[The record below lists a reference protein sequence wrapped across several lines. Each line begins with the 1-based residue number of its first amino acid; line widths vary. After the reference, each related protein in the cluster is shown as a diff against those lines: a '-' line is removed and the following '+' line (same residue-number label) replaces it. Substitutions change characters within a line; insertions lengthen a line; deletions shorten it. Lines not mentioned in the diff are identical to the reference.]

1 MKFLINRLIWGAYLF
16 AVIGTATSCT
26 NKDLFDQDA
35 WNAEMKSTFPV
46 SNIATDWQSVGSAT
60 ASVSVNKDA
69 GSSYIVKLYDS
80 DPLAG
85 SATLL
90 AKGTVATGSTF
101 NTTFDYALADSTI
114 YVACVDANN
123 RREVIPIHHITRGS
137 SFNVTFGNTTS
148 SKAVSRAV
156 TSRTSV
162 TITDPDVATIVATP
176 SESYINDMIAKAT
189 DISQVPNNDI
199 ANNGTNAYNYYKI
212 TGNYSGNFIAGSPKV
227 GTKVIVTGTWTP
239 SSGMQIQDPIEI
251 IVAKGGQIILN
262 STLTSMTGKTNGA
275 YAFTVMPGGQI
286 SGTQLYNTNG
296 GSVFNAG
303 TISIGY
309 MNWASSGG
317 RIFNAA
323 TGSITTTSSDDYNG
337 GLNLNS
343 TTNFVNYGTLN
354 VASRIN
360 APATGYIINGSSGTM
375 YAKSINLNTGATLI
389 NHSPNCRFG
398 NDVSSNDNANYAT
411 DCKLTFDGTFNPKTL
426 ILGDNASVECSTL
439 NMHNSTVTMG
449 EASILKAATSNY
461 GPATMNG
468 PTSGNAAIFVAGNVN
483 NSEWGTVVF
492 NNKLYVDVTSHPS
505 SIYSWD
511 WYNTRITYNN
521 SASAVGNGEAPETI
535 PAGDCTIGYISK
547 NGPAVVD
554 NNFCTTYCFED
565 NYPNAGDYDFN
576 DVVFDVTRTINS
588 NVVTLAVKL
597 RAVGASKQLGGG
609 IRLSGITSGITSVA
623 LDNGFGNA
631 STGYQQGLNSSGI
644 VIPLFTDAHKVLTGS
659 TNRVFVNTKKSG
671 TDVVNVDPKTLT
683 ITITCG
689 SADVA
694 NKITSATVDPYITN
708 GSYEV
713 HTYSWINSAALGKV
727 ADKVETGKYVWAIGV
742 PKSAITGIFKY
753 PLEYVPITDVYSK
766 FASWAQHA
774 DNTVWYDTFDSSKL
788 Y

>member
-1 MKFLINRLIWGAYLF
+1 MKHLISRIIWGAYLF
-16 AVIGTATSCT
+16 AGIGTVTSCT

-85 SATLL
+85 SANLL
-90 AKGTVATGSTF
+90 AKGTVTTGSTF

-114 YVACVDANN
+114 YVACVDASN
-123 RREVIPIHHITRGS
+123 RREVIPVHHVTKGS

-156 TSRTSV
+156 TSRASV
-162 TITDPDVATIVATP
+162 TITDPDAAKVLTTY
-176 SESYINDMIAKAT
+176 SESEITSMIQNAT
-189 DISQVPNNDI
+189 DITQVPGNDI
-199 ANNGTNAYNYYKI
+199 ANNGTNPYNYYKI
-212 TGNYSGNFIAGSPKV
+212 TGNYNRNFDAGKPKA

-239 SSGMQIQDPIEI
+239 SWMQILDPIEI
-251 IVAKGGQIILN
+251 IVAKGGKIILN
-262 STLTSMTGKTNGA
+262 STLTSNTGKGA
-275 YAFTVMPGGQI
+275 YAFTVMPGGEI
-286 SGTQLYNTNG
+286 SGNQQLYNNNG
-296 GSVFNAG
+296 GWLFNAG
-303 TISIGY
+303 SINVGY
-309 MNWASSGG
+309 INWASGG

-323 TGSITTTSSDDYNG
+323 TGSITTTSSDDNNG
-337 GLNLNS
+337 GLSLN
-343 TTNFVNYGTLN
+343 TATDFVNYGALN
-354 VASRIN
+354 VASSIN
-360 APATGYIINGSSGTM
+360 SPSGGYIINGNSGTM
-375 YAKSINLNTGATLI
+375 YAKSLNLNTGGTLI
-389 NHSPNCRFG
+389 NHGSNCRFG
-398 NDVSSNDNANYAT
+398 NDVSSSGTVNYQT
-411 DCKLTFDGTFNPKTL
+411 DCKLTFDGTFNPHTL
-426 ILGDNASVECSTL
+426 IIGDNASVDCGSLT
-439 NMHNSTVTMG
+439 MHAATVTMG
-449 EASILKAATSNY
+449 QASILKATSSHFQSF
-461 GPATMNG
+461 AVNG
-468 PTSGNAAIFVAGNVN
+468 PTSGNAAIVVCGNIIDGYGPSN
-483 NSEWGTVVF
+483 AF
-492 NNKLYVDVTSHPS
+492 NNLVYADYS
-505 SIYSWD
+505 SAPKSDGWWNQTVFATGGAIL
-511 WYNTRITYNN
+511 
-521 SASAVGNGEAPETI
+521 VGNGEAFETI
-535 PAGDCTIGYISK
+535 PSGDCTVGYISNK
-547 NGPAVVD
+547 GPVVVD

-597 RAVGASKQLGGG
+597 RAVGASKQLGAG
-609 IRLSGITSGITSVA
+609 IRLSGITSGITSVS

-671 TDVVNVDPKTLT
+671 NDAVNVDPKTLT
-683 ITITCG
+683 ITITCE
-689 SADVA
+689 SADAA
-694 NKITSATVDPYITN
+694 NKITSATVDPYIIN

-713 HTYSWINSAALGKV
+713 HTYMWRNSAALGKV

>member
-1 MKFLINRLIWGAYLF
+1 MKLLINRLIWGAYLF

-69 GSSYIVKLYDS
+69 GSSYTVKLYDS
-80 DPLAG
+80 DPLMG
-85 SATLL
+85 SANLL
-90 AKGTVATGSTF
+90 AKGTVTTGSTF

-123 RREVIPIHHITRGS
+123 RREVIPVHHVTRGS

-148 SKAVSRAV
+148 SKAVSRAI

-162 TITDPDVATIVATP
+162 SITDPDAAKVLTTY
-176 SESYINDMIAKAT
+176 SESDINDMIAKAT
-189 DISQVPNNDI
+189 DITQVPSNDI

-212 TGNYSGNFIAGSPKV
+212 TGNYNGNFTAGKPKA

-239 SSGMQIQDPIEI
+239 SWMQIQDPIEI
-251 IVAKGGQIILN
+251 IVASTGKIILN
-262 STLTSMTGKTNGA
+262 STLTSTTGKTKGA
-275 YAFTVMPGGQI
+275 YAFTVMPGGEI
-286 SGTQLYNTNG
+286 SGSQLSNTDG
-296 GSVFNAG
+296 GWLFNAG
-303 TISIGY
+303 SIKVGY
-309 MNWASSGG
+309 INWASKGG

-323 TGSITTTSSDDYNG
+323 TGLITTTSSDDYNG

-343 TTNFVNYGTLN
+343 TTDFVNYGTLN

-360 APATGYIINGSSGTM
+360 APATGYIINGSSGIM
-375 YAKSINLNTGATLI
+375 YAKSLNLNTGATLI
-389 NHSPNCRFG
+389 NHSSNCRFG

-426 ILGDNASVECSTL
+426 IIGDNASVDCGSLT
-439 NMHNSTVTMG
+439 MHAATVTMG
-449 EASILKAATSNY
+449 QASILKATSSHFQSF
-461 GPATMNG
+461 ALNG
-468 PTSGNAAIFVAGNVN
+468 PTSGNAAIVICGNVIDDGYGSN
-483 NSEWGTVVF
+483 AF
-492 NNKLYVDVTSHPS
+492 NNLVYADYSSAPKADSWWWNNTVFVTNGAKL
-505 SIYSWD
+505 
-511 WYNTRITYNN
+511 
-521 SASAVGNGEAPETI
+521 VGKGEAPETI
-535 PAGDCTIGYISK
+535 PSGDCTVGYTSNK
-547 NGPAVVD
+547 GPVVVD

-671 TDVVNVDPKTLT
+671 TDAVNVDPKTLT

-713 HTYSWINSAALGKV
+713 HTYLWKNSAALGKV
-727 ADKVETGKYVWAIGV
+727 ANKVETGKYVWAIGV
-742 PKSAITGIFKY
+742 PKSTISGIFKY
-753 PLEYVPITDVYSK
+753 PLEYSPITDVYSK

-774 DNTVWYDTFDSSKL
+774 DNTVWYDTSDNSKL

>member
-1 MKFLINRLIWGAYLF
+1 MKHLINRIIWGAYLF
-16 AVIGTATSCT
+16 AGIGTMISCT

-35 WNAEMKSTFPV
+35 WNAEMQSTFPV

-69 GSSYIVKLYDS
+69 GSSYTIKFYDS
-80 DPLAG
+80 DPLLQ

-90 AKGTVATGSTF
+90 AKGTVTTGSTF

-123 RREVIPIHHITRGS
+123 RREVIPVHHVTRGS

-156 TSRTSV
+156 TSRASV
-162 TITDPDVATIVATP
+162 SITDPDAAKVLTTY
-176 SESYINDMIAKAT
+176 SESEITSMIQNAT
-189 DISQVPNNDI
+189 DITQVPGSDI
-199 ANNGTNAYNYYKI
+199 ANNGTNPYNYYKI
-212 TGNYSGNFIAGSPKV
+212 TGNYNRNFDAGKPKA

-239 SSGMQIQDPIEI
+239 SWMQIQDPIEI
-251 IVAKGGQIILN
+251 IVAKGGKIILN
-262 STLTSMTGKTNGA
+262 STLTSNTGKGA
-275 YAFTVMPGGQI
+275 YAFTVMPGGEI
-286 SGTQLYNTNG
+286 SGTQLGNTSG
-296 GSVFNAG
+296 GWLFNAG
-303 TISIGY
+303 SIKVGY
-309 MNWASSGG
+309 IDWASKSG

-323 TGSITTTSSDDYNG
+323 TGSITTTSSDDNNG

-343 TTNFVNYGTLN
+343 STDFVNYGTLN

-360 APATGYIINGSSGTM
+360 SPSNGYIINGNSGTM
-375 YAKSINLNTGATLI
+375 YAKSLNLNTGATLI
-389 NHSPNCRFG
+389 NHSSNCRFG
-398 NDVSSNDNANYAT
+398 NDVSNFDNANYQT

-426 ILGDNASVECSTL
+426 VIGDNASVDCGSLTL
-439 NMHNSTVTMG
+439 HGATVTMG
-449 EASILKAATSNY
+449 QASILRASKSYFQSFAV
-461 GPATMNG
+461 NG
-468 PTSGNAAIFVAGNVN
+468 PTSGNAAIVVCGNVIDGYGPSN
-483 NSEWGTVVF
+483 AF
-492 NNKLYVDVTSHPS
+492 NNLVYADYS
-505 SIYSWD
+505 SAPKGNW
-511 WYNTRITYNN
+511 WWNNTVFATNG
-521 SASAVGNGEAPETI
+521 ATLVGKGEAPETI
-535 PAGDCTIGYISK
+535 PSGDCTVGYTSNK
-547 NGPAVVD
+547 GPVVVD

-565 NYPNAGDYDFN
+565 NYPKAGDYDFN
-576 DVVFDVTRTINS
+576 DVVFDVTRTVNG

-597 RAVGASKQLGGG
+597 RAVGASKQLGAG
-609 IRLSGITSGITSVA
+609 IRLSGITSGIASVA

-671 TDVVNVDPKTLT
+671 NDAVNVDPKTLT

-713 HTYSWINSAALGKV
+713 HTYMWKNSAALGSV
-727 ADKVETGKYVWAIGV
+727 ADKVETGKYVWAIGI
-742 PKSAITGIFKY
+742 PQSSTTGVFKY
-753 PLEYVPITDVYSK
+753 PLEYVPVTDAYSK